1 MAKQKMGLV
10 DRIILGTPKSEEY
23 ARSKLPTNRWSLF
36 FDIFKGRFF
45 KIILIN
51 LLTLL
56 FFIPLFAVLFF
67 HAVSLSSMGQS
78 VPFSQCFG
86 LGYQSLYNFVGYP
99 ESISL
104 SVNLSTL
111 IFLPVASLGVGL
123 GLAGCAYVMRNMVW
137 TEGIFVAND
146 FWQGIKQNYKHLLLT
161 SFIYS
166 AFLYFA
172 IISVTLLG
180 QLQVTGQ
187 MASWLTIV
195 LKSVII
201 VFMAFLSIMV
211 LHMITMTVTYDLKYK
226 HVIKNA
232 FLMTVAMPF
241 HNVFFAIMAALPV
254 ALIFIGGIFSTL
266 GYAFTILF
274 GVSYALLVWTDF
286 CQWGYDRYINDR
298 VPGAQKNRG
307 IYPKNNNSNSKA
319 LEQYRQQLVSLGPS
333 DLSSRPIKPITDE
346 ELQLDELPVSFN
358 RDDIKRLNES
368 RQAIYDDNEKY
379 VEEHKND
386 QRYLDYK
393 KEYEAE
399 KTEVVTEDAEKAK
412 RIEKAKKE
420 LARRNDKY
428 KNPKKKKR
436 K

>member
-10 DRIILGTPKSEEY
+10 DRIILGSPKSEEY
-23 ARSKLPTNRWSLF
+23 ARSKLPTNRWNLF

-45 KIILIN
+45 KLIVIN

-56 FFIPLFAVLFF
+56 FFIPLFALLFF
-67 HAVSLSSMGQS
+67 HSAALASMGQS

-104 SVNLSTL
+104 SVNISTL
-111 IFLPVASLGVGL
+111 IFLPVAALGVGL

-146 FWQGIKQNYKHLLLT
+146 FWQGIKQNYKHLMLT
-161 SFIYS
+161 AFIYS

-172 IISVTLLG
+172 IISVTLLN
-180 QLQVTGQ
+180 QVQVTGQ
-187 MASWLTIV
+187 MAAWLAVV
-195 LKSVII
+195 LKIVII
-201 VFMAFLSIMV
+201 GFMAFLSIMA

-226 HVIKNA
+226 YVIKNA

-241 HNVFFAIMAALPV
+241 HNVFFVIMAALPV

-266 GYAFTILF
+266 GYAFTLLF
-274 GVSYALLVWTDF
+274 GISFALLVWTDF

-307 IYPKNNNSNSKA
+307 IYPKASKSNSKS
-319 LEQYRQQLVSLGPS
+319 LEQYHQQLVSLGPS
-333 DLSSRPIKPITDE
+333 DLSSRPIKPITDD
-346 ELQLDELPVSFN
+346 ELQLDELPTSFN
-358 RDDIKRLNES
+358 RNDIKKLNES
-368 RQAIYDDNEKY
+368 RQAIYDDNARY

-386 QRYLDYK
+386 QKYLDYK
-393 KEYEAE
+393 KEYENE
-399 KTEVVTEDAEKAK
+399 KTEVVVEDAEKAK
-412 RIEKAKKE
+412 RIEQAKKE
-420 LARRNDKY
+420 LARRDARY